1 MQAIRRAGCW
11 RTSREDDRCR
21 CLLRICNCSIRPSRA
36 RSTARYAAVIR
47 DNAFIRGSYVD
58 AFEREFAAAVDVKH
72 CVSCA
77 NGTDA
82 LYLAMAALK
91 VKPGDEVIT
100 TAHSWISTSA
110 MITHAGATVVFCDT
124 DGATF
129 TIDPAAIEA
138 AITPRTVGII
148 PVHLYGQPADMD
160 AIMAIANKHKLWVI
174 EDCAQAHLARYKGQQ
189 VGTFGAAATYS
200 FYPGKNLGAMGD
212 AGAVVTNDDALA
224 EHMTMLARHGG
235 LVKHQHHIEGINSR
249 LDGMQAAILSAKLPH
264 LPQWTKARQDAAKV
278 YDAGLNQIE
287 DVVGAAGRARPQPRL
302 SSLHDPASA
311 PRRAGGAPERQWR
324 ADRDQLSDRAAVS
337 CRVAADVCRDYRRS
351 TAEGNRP
358 CSRVLRRNCVPE
370 RTAPRVHHF
379 ASFGSEPDDTELRC
393 SGASLLIHPVY
404 VASLSVS
411 ILYDYVGRHRTIFSA
426 ESLGGSHCCLATSK

>member
-1 MQAIRRAGCW
+1 MVPFADLQLQYQTIKGEIDAAI
-11 RTSREDDRCR
+11 
-21 CLLRICNCSIRPSRA
+21 
-36 RSTARYAAVIR
+36 AAVIR
-47 DNAFIRGSYVD
+47 DNAFIRGAYVD
-58 AFEREFAAAVDVKH
+58 AFEREFAGAVDIRH

-82 LYLAMAALK
+82 LYLALAALN
-91 VKPGDEVIT
+91 VAPGDEVIT

-110 MITHAGATVVFCDT
+110 MISHAGASVVFADT

-160 AIMAIANKHKLWVI
+160 AIMAIARRHGLWVV
-174 EDCAQAHLARYKGQQ
+174 EDCAQAHLARCNGHQ
-189 VGTFGAAATYS
+189 VGTFGIAATYS

-235 LVKHQHHIEGINSR
+235 LVKHQHQIEGINSR

-264 LPQWTKARQDAAKV
+264 LADWTKARQAAARA

-287 DVVGAAGRARPQPRL
+287 DVVVPAIGTGRSHVYHLYTIQHPRRDELARHLNANGVQTAINYPSALPFLAAYSRLEARPEQFQNAHREQGRIL
-302 SSLHDPASA
+302 SLPMF
-311 PRRAGGAPERQWR
+311 
-324 ADRDQLSDRAAVS
+324 
-337 CRVAADVCRDYRRS
+337 
-351 TAEGNRP
+351 AEITREQQDEVINLVRK
-358 CSRVLRRNCVPE
+358 
-370 RTAPRVHHF
+370 F
-379 ASFGSEPDDTELRC
+379 
-393 SGASLLIHPVY
+393 
-404 VASLSVS
+404 
-411 ILYDYVGRHRTIFSA
+411 
-426 ESLGGSHCCLATSK
+426 

>member
-1 MQAIRRAGCW
+1 MPVPFADLQLQYQSIKAEIDGAI
-11 RTSREDDRCR
+11 
-21 CLLRICNCSIRPSRA
+21 
-36 RSTARYAAVIR
+36 AAVIR
-47 DNAFIRGSYVD
+47 DNSFIRGPYVD
-58 AFEREFAAAVDVKH
+58 AFERQFAAAVDVRH

-82 LYLAMAALK
+82 LYLAMAALD

-110 MITHAGATVVFCDT
+110 MITHAGASVVFCDT

-129 TIDPAAIEA
+129 TIDPGRIEA

-160 AIMAIANKHKLWVI
+160 AIMAIARKHKLWVI
-174 EDCAQAHLARYKGQQ
+174 EDCAQAHLARYKGRQ

-212 AGAVVTNDDALA
+212 AGAVVTNDSALA

-264 LPQWTKARQDAAKV
+264 LPAWTKARQDAALL
-278 YDAGLNQIE
+278 YDSGLNQIE
-287 DVVGAAGRARPQPRL
+287 DVVVPQVAAGRTHVYHLYTIR
-302 SSLHDPASA
+302 H
-311 PRRAGGAPERQWR
+311 PRRDALAAHLNANGVQTAINYPTALPFLAAYSRLKHRPEQFPN
-324 ADRDQLSDRAAVS
+324 AYRDQGCILSLPMF
-337 CRVAADVCRDYRRS
+337 
-351 TAEGNRP
+351 AEITP
-358 CSRVLRRNCVPE
+358 DQQ
-370 RTAPRVHHF
+370 RTVV
-379 ASFGSEPDDTELRC
+379 D
-393 SGASLLIHPVY
+393 LI
-404 VASLSVS
+404 
-411 ILYDYVGRHRTIFSA
+411 REF
-426 ESLGGSHCCLATSK
+426 

>member
-1 MQAIRRAGCW
+1 MPVPLADLQLQYQTIKGEIDAAI
-11 RTSREDDRCR
+11 S
-21 CLLRICNCSIRPSRA
+21 
-36 RSTARYAAVIR
+36 AVIR
-47 DNAFIRGSYVD
+47 DNSFIRGPYVD
-58 AFEREFAAAVDVKH
+58 AFERQFAAAVDARH

-82 LYLAMAALK
+82 LYLAMAALD

-110 MITHAGATVVFCDT
+110 MITHAGASVVFADT

-174 EDCAQAHLARYKGQQ
+174 EDCAQAHLARYKGRQ
-189 VGTFGAAATYS
+189 VGTFGTAATYS

-212 AGAVVTNDDALA
+212 AGAVVTNDHALA

-235 LVKHQHHIEGINSR
+235 LTKHQHRIEGVNSR

-264 LPQWTKARQDAAKV
+264 LQDWTRARRHAAEV
-278 YDAGLNQIE
+278 YDSGLNQIE
-287 DVVGAAGRARPQPRL
+287 DVVVPRVGADRSHVYHLYTIRHPRRDALAEHLKAHGVQTAINYPTALPFLQAYSRLQARPEAFPRAHADQSRIL
-302 SSLHDPASA
+302 SLPMFAEFT
-311 PRRAGGAPERQWR
+311 RAQQDEVIDLVR
-324 ADRDQLSDRAAVS
+324 
-337 CRVAADVCRDYRRS
+337 
-351 TAEGNRP
+351 E
-358 CSRVLRRNCVPE
+358 
-370 RTAPRVHHF
+370 F
-379 ASFGSEPDDTELRC
+379 
-393 SGASLLIHPVY
+393 
-404 VASLSVS
+404 
-411 ILYDYVGRHRTIFSA
+411 
-426 ESLGGSHCCLATSK
+426 

>member
-1 MQAIRRAGCW
+1 MPVPFADLQLQYQTIKADIDGAM
-11 RTSREDDRCR
+11 
-21 CLLRICNCSIRPSRA
+21 
-36 RSTARYAAVIR
+36 AAVIR
-47 DNAFIRGSYVD
+47 DNAFIRGPHVD
-58 AFEREFAAAVDVKH
+58 AFEREFARTAEVKH
-72 CVSCA
+72 CVSCD

-91 VKPGDEVIT
+91 VKPGGEVIA

-138 AITPRTVGII
+138 AITPRPVGLI
-148 PVHLYGQPADMD
+148 PVHVYGQPADMD

-212 AGAVVTNDDALA
+212 AGAVVTNDAQLA

-264 LPQWTKARQDAAKV
+264 LPDWTRARQDAAKV

-287 DVVGAAGRARPQPRL
+287 GVTVPEVGADRSHVYHLYTIR
-302 SSLHDPASA
+302 H
-311 PRRAGGAPERQWR
+311 PRRDALAAHLNANGVQTAINYPTALPFLAAYSRLKHRPEQFPNAHRQ
-324 ADRDQLSDRAAVS
+324 Q
-337 CRVAADVCRDYRRS
+337 
-351 TAEGNRP
+351 G
-358 CSRVLRRNCVPE
+358 
-370 RTAPRVHHF
+370 
-379 ASFGSEPDDTELRC
+379 
-393 SGASLLIHPVY
+393 
-404 VASLSVS
+404 S
-411 ILYDYVGRHRTIFSA
+411 ILSLPMFDEITTDQQRPVIDLIREFS
-426 ESLGGSHCCLATSK
+426 